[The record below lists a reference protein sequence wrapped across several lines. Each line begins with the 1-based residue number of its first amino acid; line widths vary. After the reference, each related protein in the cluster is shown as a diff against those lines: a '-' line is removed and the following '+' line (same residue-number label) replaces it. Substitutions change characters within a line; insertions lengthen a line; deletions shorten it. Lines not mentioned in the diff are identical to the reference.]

1 MSTAFRV
8 GIFIVLALGAL
19 CAGVFLIG
27 NNTMLFGRTYSLQTD
42 FPNVE
47 GLNPGADVRV
57 GGIHEGTVK
66 KIDLPSGPGK
76 KVTVLMSLRDSTRNN
91 IRKDSVAS
99 IKTQGLMGDQF
110 VEISFGSAKAPDVQ
124 NGDTIASA
132 APEDMAK
139 EAHVIANE
147 AQQGV
152 TAFRDDMKAVQ
163 QNFLLRGFF
172 DKRGYTDAS
181 ELTQHAI
188 PRLPLGSPSKEF
200 EYDEKRLF
208 DKPGNAKLKNKKMLD
223 AAGRYLQQNEFGLA
237 VVTSAETLGD
247 ADQDRLLSE
256 ARAKVVR
263 DYLVQNFKI
272 DDAHLKT
279 FGRGKV
285 AGGDSSQLSIVVYPG
300 KQTAPDEQSASP
312 SNARLKASRN

>member
-47 GLNPGADVRV
+47 SLNPGADVRV

-66 KIDLPSGPGK
+66 KIDLPSRPGGR
-76 KVTVLMSLRDSTRNN
+76 VTVLMSLRDSTRNN

-110 VEISFGSAKAPDVQ
+110 VEISFGLAKAPDVQ
-124 NGDTIASA
+124 NGDMIASA
-132 APEDMAK
+132 APEDMSKQAQ
-139 EAHVIANE
+139 VIANE

-172 DKRGYTDAS
+172 DKRGYTDTS

-188 PRLPLGSPSKEF
+188 PSLPSGSPANEF

-208 DKPGNAKLKNKKMLD
+208 DKPDNAKLKNKKMLN

-247 ADQDRLLSE
+247 ADKDRLLSE
-256 ARAKVVR
+256 ARAKVVS

-285 AGGDSSQLSIVVYPG
+285 AGGDLSQLSIVVYPG
-300 KQTAPDEQSASP
+300 KQTARDDQSASP
-312 SNARLKASRN
+312 SNAQLKTSRN